1 MSEFWI
7 NLAFSVI
14 FQVVKNTAHVASFKR
29 ALKKLRDILIALP
42 LD

>member
-7 NLAFSVI
+7 NLAFSVM
-14 FQVVKNTAHVASFKR
+14 FQVVKNTAHVSSFKK
-29 ALKKLRDILIALP
+29 ALRKLRDILATLP